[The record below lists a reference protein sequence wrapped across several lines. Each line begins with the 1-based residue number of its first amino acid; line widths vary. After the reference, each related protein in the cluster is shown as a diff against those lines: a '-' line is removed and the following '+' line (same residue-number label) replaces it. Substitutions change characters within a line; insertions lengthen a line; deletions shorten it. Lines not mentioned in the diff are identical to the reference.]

1 MIPSHFIADLLAR
14 VDVVE
19 VVGRAVQL
27 KKAGSN
33 FMGLCPFHGE
43 KSPSFTVSP
52 TKQFYHCFGCGV
64 NGTAISF
71 LMEYQ
76 GMGFVDAVEELARN
90 AGMVV
95 PQDTNNRLSP
105 TEAAQFK
112 QERAGL
118 SDVLAQAGGYYRR
131 QLRTSPRAIAYLKT
145 RGLSGEIA
153 AKFGLGYAPDA
164 WQSLENAF
172 PDYENPQLAQAGLVI
187 VREAEDNAEARTEA
201 KRYDRFR
208 DRIMFPIRN
217 PKGEVVGFGGRILDQ
232 GEPKYLNSPETPVFN
247 KGSELYGLFEARQ
260 AIRERGYV
268 LVTEGYMDVVA
279 LAQLGFPNA
288 VATLGTATSGLH
300 VQKLLRQTDHVV
312 YSFDGDA
319 AGRRAAWRALES
331 ALPFAADDKRLSF
344 LFLPA
349 EHDPDSFV
357 REQGSAAFEA
367 EVARAMPLSRFLINE
382 LSNRH
387 ELQSAEGRSAL
398 IKESAPLLG
407 ALPAGALK
415 LQIIRMLA
423 DAAGLNPADIEG
435 LTRLAEQKRQE
446 YRAQKA
452 GEPGEGKFG
461 KDPLSK
467 GNFRY
472 QARLRTPR
480 NPPTSLECKVI
491 DALVRSPAA
500 YAAVRDQ
507 LLIWRD
513 QLGDPEQAANLN
525 SLVNLITLFETAA
538 EQQRQICTA
547 DLNAYAEQDLGFKQA
562 LSVSMRA
569 EAVGAETAD
578 ESRALN
584 NACLMLQ
591 KEQLKQT
598 ADSLAAQ
605 GDVVGL
611 SRIRSRLK
619 AIDQAVQAEAN
630 SAKSSA

>member
-1 MIPSHFIADLLAR
+1 MIPQSFIADLLAR
-14 VDVVE
+14 VDAVE
-19 VVGRAVQL
+19 VVGRYVQL
-27 KKAGSN
+27 KKGGAN
-33 FMGLCPFHGE
+33 FMGLCPFHTE

-52 TKQFYHCFGCGV
+52 AKQFYHCFGCGA

-95 PQDTNNRLSP
+95 PQDTSSRFSP
-105 TEAAQFK
+105 AEAAQFK

-118 SDVLAQAGGYYRR
+118 TDILAQAGGFYRT
-131 QLRTSPRAIAYLKT
+131 QLRTSQRAITYLKS

-153 AKFGLGYAPDA
+153 AKFGLGYAPDG
-164 WQSLENAF
+164 WQALEGAF
-172 PDYENPQLAQAGLVI
+172 SDYDNPQLAQAGLVI
-187 VREAEDNAEARTEA
+187 VKEPEEEGGET

-217 PKGEVVGFGGRILDQ
+217 PKGEVIGFGGRILDQ

-331 ALPFAADDKRLSF
+331 ALPFAADDKRISF

-357 REQGSAAFEA
+357 REQGTAAFEA
-367 EVARAMPLSRFLINE
+367 EVGRAMPLSSFLIKE
-382 LSNRH
+382 LSSRNDLH
-387 ELQSAEGRSAL
+387 SAEGRSAL

-415 LQIIRMLA
+415 LQIMRMLA
-423 DAAGLNPADIEG
+423 DAAGLNPADIEA
-435 LTRLAEQKRQE
+435 LTRLSEQKRLE
-446 YRAQKA
+446 SRANTA
-452 GEPGEGKFG
+452 AEPGEGKFG
-461 KDPLSK
+461 K

-472 QARLRTPR
+472 KARLRTPR
-480 NPPTSLECKVI
+480 NPPTSLERKVI
-491 DALVRSPAA
+491 DALLRSPAA

-513 QLGDPEQAANLN
+513 QLGDPEDASNISTL
-525 SLVNLITLFETAA
+525 SNLIALFETAKQDERA
-538 EQQRQICTA
+538 IDTA
-547 DLNAYAEQDLGFKQA
+547 DLNAYAEQDSQFKQA
-562 LSVSMRA
+562 LSQSMRA
-569 EAVGAETAD
+569 EAVGADTDD
-578 ESRALN
+578 ENRALAD
-584 NACLMLQ
+584 ACLKLQ
-591 KEQLKQT
+591 RDQLKLL
-598 ADSLAAQ
+598 AGGFAAQ
-605 GDVVGL
+605 GDLPALARVNL
-611 SRIRSRLK
+611 RLK
-619 AIDQAVQAEAN
+619 VLEQALQNDTVD
-630 SAKSSA
+630 